1 MARLLLLAL
10 LIFGAVYLRNRFV
23 RTPKPQRKRLLM
35 NWLLWGLVAAVVAMA
50 LAGRLHWIG
59 GLLAL
64 SVPFIKQ
71 AALWFMQRKL
81 NQHGQASASTA
92 ETATDTAMDI
102 HQARQL
108 LNLEAPYQK
117 EDVIAA
123 HRKLMQKNHPDQ
135 GGSDY
140 LAAMLNQAKDLLLES
155 LDHDN

>member
-1 MARLLLLAL
+1 MARLLLLT
-10 LIFGAVYLRNRFV
+10 LILFGAFYLRNRFV

-64 SVPFIKQ
+64 SVPFVKQ

-81 NQHGQASASTA
+81 SQSEQAAEPNTA
-92 ETATDTAMDI
+92 HMPMDAQ
-102 HQARQL
+102 QARKL
-108 LNLEAPYQK
+108 LNLEASFQR

-123 HRKLMQKNHPDQ
+123 HRKMMQKNHPDQ

-140 LAAMLNQAKDLLLES
+140 LAAMLNQAKDLLLDS
-155 LDHDN
+155 LEKDG